1 MEKLFRKIT
10 TRRGKKYTY
19 LGMDLDF
26 TELGSVN
33 VWMVD
38 YLKELIVDFPVE
50 IEGSIVT
57 PAGTNLFEINK
68 ENPVYLEEKKAKILH
83 TFVAKLLFVCKRPR
97 PDTQVTVSFLTTTVR
112 KPDEDDWKKLT
123 RLVKYI
129 KSTVETKLTLSSN
142 NTNIVKWWVDGSYTV
157 HKDMKSHTG
166 GLMTPGKD
174 ACMVRLFVRS

>member
-1 MEKLFRKIT
+1 MVKDGFVLNPYDACVANKEINSSQCTIIWHVDDLKISHKDPKVVDSVLAWLEKLFRKIT

-68 ENPVYLEEKKAKILH
+68 ENPVYLEEK
-83 TFVAKLLFVCKRPR
+83 
-97 PDTQVTVSFLTTTVR
+97 
-112 KPDEDDWKKLT
+112 
-123 RLVKYI
+123 
-129 KSTVETKLTLSSN
+129 
-142 NTNIVKWWVDGSYTV
+142 
-157 HKDMKSHTG
+157 
-166 GLMTPGKD
+166 
-174 ACMVRLFVRS
+174 